1 MVGLEGE
8 GTARDR
14 LRGVGG
20 RARGRGDAGGG
31 TRARQRIDSRAE
43 RRERGPERASRG
55 HSVVRHGPA
64 FPPTSFFCTRRR
76 RAPTHPSVQ
85 PHISPTRRC
94 PFYGARSHLLRS
106 VGPERRRA
114 SRLFL
119 LGRVRGTTMP
129 PPHPHPAL
137 RRTPALFVALT
148 LACLVGG
155 GGSAAA
161 QRTPPKAACNNTGS
175 GMCVG
180 PAFFPPLNLAAP
192 WPSPFPL
199 TALMLSM
206 SHNHTGGSSPTRPA
220 LSASALPSTRRPAAA
235 TGPRRPSPR
244 PRSRARRATS
254 RPSAAPPTSTAC
266 PAA

>member
-1 MVGLEGE
+1 MPSHRLRAVTDGFSQSREREGWARLPRPAVLARPPEDATAGRGGWTIVVGLEGE

-119 LGRVRGTTMP
+119 LGRCARHHHAPAPPAPRPASHSRAVRSPDLGLP
-129 PPHPHPAL
+129 GRGRRQRSRPADTAQSRL
-137 RRTPALFVALT
+137 QQHGQRNVRW
-148 LACLVGG
+148 ACLF
-155 GGSAAA
+155 S
-161 QRTPPKAACNNTGS
+161 PP
-175 GMCVG
+175 
-180 PAFFPPLNLAAP
+180 
-192 WPSPFPL
+192 
-199 TALMLSM
+199 
-206 SHNHTGGSSPTRPA
+206 
-220 LSASALPSTRRPAAA
+220 
-235 TGPRRPSPR
+235 
-244 PRSRARRATS
+244 
-254 RPSAAPPTSTAC
+254 
-266 PAA
+266 